1 MIPYGMWRF
10 VVLRWASYEE
20 LYHHFYYSS
29 DQLRYVRMKEK
40 PHHYHVLS
48 AIAVLYSVLYSV
60 QLDNTLPD
68 SQSARHL
75 DKNVLNMCCFNQ
87 IMLLH

>member
-1 MIPYGMWRF
+1 MWRF

-60 QLDNTLPD
+60 QLDNTLKTFPG
-68 SQSARHL
+68 SIL
-75 DKNVLNMCCFNQ
+75 VLLSVTLS
-87 IMLLH
+87 IE